1 MNIEKKF
8 QQLVAETTNFKSNK
22 YVSKNI
28 DNHSALDKFYKD
40 KLELSPFRRRN
51 GQILLKHL
59 GTMLKLSNQENIEWL
74 GYKAIYSQKKFM
86 ETLAASIDK
95 YSFPME
101 ISKLFQQLYTKIDNE
116 NLRQNIFTADMNKK
130 LVEMNLSSNSYAR
143 LYSMMT
149 NAQRNNL
156 LEQLLSNNIN
166 INYSKFLPYN
176 DTITFIKNNIDI
188 IYTHGGNIIDIK
200 RLMELKRE
208 DKFVSKINA
217 YIDNNPYIMVNS
229 IIDILKTK
237 ILNNK
242 KINFNKYRSFI
253 FLLLDEISKNE
264 STSISSTEFI
274 GTGGYSAV
282 FAIKTKVIKIG
293 IERKTPHFPN
303 NPYILKPLLRKTITI
318 DNIPIFFEVTE
329 KVDTNINDITKEE
342 IYKLYKNIREIG
354 LIWTDVK
361 IDNVGRLIKDNKIY
375 WYENITPSDETLE
388 FTKTIGNHQLKKGE
402 LIVLDGDYIYN
413 ENDHNINSK
422 MSNLQTEFE
431 KTYQKELKKRT

>member
-51 GQILLKHL
+51 VQILLKHL

-74 GYKAIYSQKKFM
+74 GYKAIYSQEKFM

-101 ISKLFQQLYTKIDNE
+101 ISELFQQLYTKIDNE
-116 NLRQNIFTADMNKK
+116 NLRQNIFTADMNEK
-130 LVEMNLSSNSYAR
+130 LVEMNLSSSAYAR

-149 NAQRNNL
+149 NTQRNNL

-318 DNIPIFFEVTE
+318 DNIPIFFEVIE

>member
-51 GQILLKHL
+51 GQILLKYL

-74 GYKAIYSQKKFM
+74 GYKAIYSQEKFM

-101 ISKLFQQLYTKIDNE
+101 ISELFQQLYTKIDNE

-318 DNIPIFFEVTE
+318 DNIPIFFEVIE

>member
-74 GYKAIYSQKKFM
+74 GYKAIYSQEKFM

-101 ISKLFQQLYTKIDNE
+101 ISELFQQLYTKIDNE

-242 KINFNKYRSFI
+242 KINFDKYRSFI

-264 STSISSTEFI
+264 SASISSTEFI

-318 DNIPIFFEVTE
+318 DNMPIFFEVIE

>member
-101 ISKLFQQLYTKIDNE
+101 ISELFQQLYTKIDNE

-318 DNIPIFFEVTE
+318 DNMPIFFEVIE

>member
-51 GQILLKHL
+51 GQILLKYL

-101 ISKLFQQLYTKIDNE
+101 ISELFQQLYTKIDNE

-130 LVEMNLSSNSYAR
+130 LVEMNISSNSYAR

-274 GTGGYSAV
+274 GTGAYSAV

-318 DNIPIFFEVTE
+318 DNIPIFFEVIE

>member
-101 ISKLFQQLYTKIDNE
+101 ISELFQQLYTKIDNE

>member
-101 ISKLFQQLYTKIDNE
+101 ISELFQQLYTKIDNE
-116 NLRQNIFTADMNKK
+116 NLRKNIFTADMNKK

-149 NAQRNNL
+149 PAQRNNL

-264 STSISSTEFI
+264 SASISSTEFI

-318 DNIPIFFEVTE
+318 DNMPIFFEVIE

>member
-51 GQILLKHL
+51 GQILLKYL

-101 ISKLFQQLYTKIDNE
+101 ISELFQQLYTKIDNE

-130 LVEMNLSSNSYAR
+130 LVEMNISSNSYAR

-318 DNIPIFFEVTE
+318 DNIPIFFEVIE

>member
-101 ISKLFQQLYTKIDNE
+101 ISELFQQLYTKIDNE

-303 NPYILKPLLRKTITI
+303 NPCILKPLLRKTITI
-318 DNIPIFFEVTE
+318 DNIPIFFEVIE

-413 ENDHNINSK
+413 EKLTNRI
-422 MSNLQTEFE
+422 
-431 KTYQKELKKRT
+431 

>member
-51 GQILLKHL
+51 VQILLKHL

-74 GYKAIYSQKKFM
+74 GYKAIYRQEKFM

-101 ISKLFQQLYTKIDNE
+101 ISELFQQLYTKIDNE
-116 NLRQNIFTADMNKK
+116 NLRQNIFTADMNEK
-130 LVEMNLSSNSYAR
+130 LVEMNLSSSAYAR

-149 NAQRNNL
+149 NTQRNNL

-176 DTITFIKNNIDI
+176 DTITFIKNNIDR

-200 RLMELKRE
+200 RLMELQKE
-208 DKFVSKINA
+208 DEFVSKINA

-242 KINFNKYRSFI
+242 KINFDKYRSFI

-264 STSISSTEFI
+264 SASISSTEFI

-318 DNIPIFFEVTE
+318 DNMPIFFEVIE

>member
-51 GQILLKHL
+51 GQILLKYL

-101 ISKLFQQLYTKIDNE
+101 ISELFQQLYTKIDNE
-116 NLRQNIFTADMNKK
+116 NLRKNIFTADMNKK

-149 NAQRNNL
+149 PAQRNNL

-318 DNIPIFFEVTE
+318 DNIPIFFEVIE

>member
-74 GYKAIYSQKKFM
+74 GYKAIYSQEKFM

-101 ISKLFQQLYTKIDNE
+101 ISELFQQLYTKIDNE
-116 NLRQNIFTADMNKK
+116 NLRQNIFTADMNEK

-200 RLMELKRE
+200 RLMELQKE
-208 DKFVSKINA
+208 DEFVSKINA

-242 KINFNKYRSFI
+242 KINFDKYRSFI

-264 STSISSTEFI
+264 SASISSTEFI

-318 DNIPIFFEVTE
+318 DNMPIFFEVIE

-388 FTKTIGNHQLKKGE
+388 FTKTIGNYQLKKGE

>member
-74 GYKAIYSQKKFM
+74 GYKAIYSQEKFM

-101 ISKLFQQLYTKIDNE
+101 ISELFQQLYTKIDNE

>member
-74 GYKAIYSQKKFM
+74 GYKAIYSQEKFM

-101 ISKLFQQLYTKIDNE
+101 ISELFQQLYTKIDNE

-318 DNIPIFFEVTE
+318 DNMPIFFEVIE

-388 FTKTIGNHQLKKGE
+388 FTKTIGNYQLKKGE

>member
-101 ISKLFQQLYTKIDNE
+101 ISELFQQLYTKIDNE

-318 DNIPIFFEVTE
+318 DNIPIFFEVIE

-388 FTKTIGNHQLKKGE
+388 FTKTIGNHQLKKCE

>member
-74 GYKAIYSQKKFM
+74 GYKAIYSQEKFM

-101 ISKLFQQLYTKIDNE
+101 ISELFQQLYTKIDNE
-116 NLRQNIFTADMNKK
+116 NLRKNIFTADMNKK

-149 NAQRNNL
+149 PAQRNNL

-318 DNIPIFFEVTE
+318 DNIPIFFEVIE

-388 FTKTIGNHQLKKGE
+388 FTKTIGNYQLKKGE

>member
-101 ISKLFQQLYTKIDNE
+101 ISELFQQLYTKIDNE
-116 NLRQNIFTADMNKK
+116 NLRKNIFTADMNKK

-149 NAQRNNL
+149 PAQRNNL

-318 DNIPIFFEVTE
+318 DNIPIFFEVIE

>member
-51 GQILLKHL
+51 GQILLKYL

-95 YSFPME
+95 YSFSME
-101 ISKLFQQLYTKIDNE
+101 ISELFQQLYTKIDNE
-116 NLRQNIFTADMNKK
+116 NLRKNIFTADMNKK

-149 NAQRNNL
+149 PAQRNNL

-318 DNIPIFFEVTE
+318 DNIPIFFEVIE

>member
-51 GQILLKHL
+51 GQILLKYL

-101 ISKLFQQLYTKIDNE
+101 ISELFQQLYTKIDNE
-116 NLRQNIFTADMNKK
+116 NLRQNIFTAYMNKK

-318 DNIPIFFEVTE
+318 DNIPIFFEVIE

>member
-51 GQILLKHL
+51 GQILLKYL

-101 ISKLFQQLYTKIDNE
+101 ISELFQQLYTKIDNE

-318 DNIPIFFEVTE
+318 DNIPIFFEVIE

-388 FTKTIGNHQLKKGE
+388 FTNTIGNHQLKKGE

>member
-59 GTMLKLSNQENIEWL
+59 GTMLKLSNQENIEWF
-74 GYKAIYSQKKFM
+74 GYKAIYSQEKFM

-101 ISKLFQQLYTKIDNE
+101 ISELFQQLYTKIDNE
-116 NLRQNIFTADMNKK
+116 NLRQNIFTADMNEK
-130 LVEMNLSSNSYAR
+130 LVEMNLSSSAYAR
-143 LYSMMT
+143 LYSIMT
-149 NAQRNNL
+149 NTQRNNL

-176 DTITFIKNNIDI
+176 DTTTFIKNNIDR

-200 RLMELKRE
+200 RLMELQKE
-208 DKFVSKINA
+208 DEFVSKINA
-217 YIDNNPYIMVNS
+217 YINNNPYIMVNS

-242 KINFNKYRSFI
+242 KINFDKYRSFI

-318 DNIPIFFEVTE
+318 DNMPIFFEVIE

>member
-101 ISKLFQQLYTKIDNE
+101 ISELFQQLYTKIDNE

-318 DNIPIFFEVTE
+318 DNIPIFFEVIE

-422 MSNLQTEFE
+422 MSNLQTEF
-431 KTYQKELKKRT
+431 

>member
-51 GQILLKHL
+51 GQILLKYL

-101 ISKLFQQLYTKIDNE
+101 ISELFQQLYTKIDNE

-200 RLMELKRE
+200 RLMDLKRE

-318 DNIPIFFEVTE
+318 DNIPIFFEVIE

>member
-51 GQILLKHL
+51 GQILLKYL

-101 ISKLFQQLYTKIDNE
+101 ISELFQQLYTKIDNE
-116 NLRQNIFTADMNKK
+116 NLRKIIFTADMNKK

-149 NAQRNNL
+149 PAQRNNL

-318 DNIPIFFEVTE
+318 DNIPIFFEVIE

>member
-74 GYKAIYSQKKFM
+74 GYKAIYSQEKFM

-101 ISKLFQQLYTKIDNE
+101 ISELFQQLYTKIDNE
-116 NLRQNIFTADMNKK
+116 NLRQNIFTADMNEK
-130 LVEMNLSSNSYAR
+130 LVEMNLSSSAYAR

-149 NAQRNNL
+149 NTQRNNL

-318 DNIPIFFEVTE
+318 DNIPIFFEVIE

>member
-101 ISKLFQQLYTKIDNE
+101 ISELFQQLYTKIDNE

-188 IYTHGGNIIDIK
+188 IYNHGGNIIDIK

-318 DNIPIFFEVTE
+318 DNIPIFFEVIE

>member
-1 MNIEKKF
+1 MNMEKKF

-74 GYKAIYSQKKFM
+74 GYKAIYSQEKFM

-101 ISKLFQQLYTKIDNE
+101 ISELFQQLYTKIDNE

-318 DNIPIFFEVTE
+318 DNMPIFFEVIE

-388 FTKTIGNHQLKKGE
+388 FTKTIGNYQLKKGE

>member
-101 ISKLFQQLYTKIDNE
+101 ISELFQQLYTKIDNE

-318 DNIPIFFEVTE
+318 DNIPIFFEVIE

-388 FTKTIGNHQLKKGE
+388 FTKTIGNHQLKNGE

>member
-101 ISKLFQQLYTKIDNE
+101 ISELFQQLYTKIDNE

-318 DNIPIFFEVTE
+318 DNIPIFFEVIE

-388 FTKTIGNHQLKKGE
+388 FTKTIGNYQLKKGE

>member
-22 YVSKNI
+22 YLSKNI

-51 GQILLKHL
+51 GQILLKYL

-74 GYKAIYSQKKFM
+74 GYKAIYSQEKFM

-101 ISKLFQQLYTKIDNE
+101 ISELFQQLYTKIDNE

-318 DNIPIFFEVTE
+318 DNIPIFFEVIE

>member
-101 ISKLFQQLYTKIDNE
+101 ISELFQQLYTKIDNE

-200 RLMELKRE
+200 RLMELQKE
-208 DKFVSKINA
+208 DEFVSKINA

-242 KINFNKYRSFI
+242 KINFDKYRSFI

-264 STSISSTEFI
+264 SASISSTEFI

-318 DNIPIFFEVTE
+318 DNMPIFFEVIE